1 VKLKTSVGSKSR
13 RSGLMRK
20 EAVAAYLFL
29 TPCILGLLIFEA
41 GPVIASAVLS
51 LMDWDLLSPPKWVG
65 LSNFR
70 EMLLRD
76 KLVPLSM
83 FNTVYYTF
91 FGVPLQL
98 VAALGAALL
107 LNSRV
112 RGIRLYRTAF
122 YVPSV
127 TPAVA
132 NAILWVLI
140 FNPESGIA
148 NYVLS
153 SLGLP
158 TYRWLVDPPLAK
170 PAFILMSL
178 WGIGPTMVIFLAG
191 LQGIPEYLYEAASI
205 DGAGALRN
213 FRHITIPMLTPTI
226 FFNLIIGV
234 IGSFQVFTNAYIM
247 TGGGP
252 ANATLFYMLYV
263 YRNAFQ
269 YLRMGYASTLAW
281 FLFLVIA
288 LLTAVQFGAGRRWV
302 YYEGELRS

>member
-1 VKLKTSVGSKSR
+1 MKFKTSAGSKSR

-51 LMDWDLLSPPKWVG
+51 LMNWDLLSPPKWVG

-70 EMLLRD
+70 EMLFGD
-76 KLVPLSM
+76 KLIRLSM

-234 IGSFQVFTNAYIM
+234 IGSFQVFTSAYIM

-252 ANATLFYMLYV
+252 ANATLFYMLYL

-302 YYEGELRS
+302 FYEGELRS